1 MMRELRALREGQV
14 QIREGQDQDRARLT
28 ALEKGRSHQTA
39 GDEGVANPTMANDD
53 EVTEAAEA
61 EAGIESEDAN
71 VDSLGPE
78 VAEVVGERY

>member
-1 MMRELRALREGQV
+1 MMHELRALREGQV
-14 QIREGQDQDRARLT
+14 QIREGQDQDRTRLT
-28 ALEKGRSHQTA
+28 ALERGRSHQTA

-61 EAGIESEDAN
+61 EAGIESEDAK